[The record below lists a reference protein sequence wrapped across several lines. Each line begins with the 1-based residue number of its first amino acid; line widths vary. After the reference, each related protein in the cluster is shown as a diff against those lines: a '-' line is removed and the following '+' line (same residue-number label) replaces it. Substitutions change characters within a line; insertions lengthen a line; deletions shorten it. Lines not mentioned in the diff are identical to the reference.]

1 MARLDGEVGR
11 LLHRLVQRQRMVI
24 GVGVAGLEELMELE
38 GHRHGCASP
47 IGTNSGTARAMLI
60 SLSPFY
66 PLQLRHIERTIF
78 CSLMKIML
86 RLLTSMKNIHA
97 RARQQS

>member
-60 SLSPFY
+60 SDHIFIHYNSDTLSGLY
-66 PLQLRHIERTIF
+66 SAPL
-78 CSLMKIML
+78 
-86 RLLTSMKNIHA
+86 
-97 RARQQS
+97 